1 MKKFK
6 DSINLQFL
14 FLSTIVLLPIFFT
27 LGIAVAEILLFFF
40 TFYGIYKII
49 KEEKFNLIKNKEII
63 FLFIFS
69 IYIAINSIFNNVNVD
84 KSSSIFFFR
93 HVFLVIS
100 IIYIF
105 QKCYKEHQKVIQF
118 LYLFFII
125 IFIDS
130 LIQFF
135 LGQNIFGYE
144 TINNRV
150 SSFFGDDLILG
161 SFLISFLPIMLI
173 FVLSNDK
180 LLFKDIFFAFYFFT
194 IFLSGERR
202 AFVIFL
208 LSIIL
213 IIIFS
218 KETRKLIIKSLIIFI
233 SLVLINSFILKGTFD
248 PLNRI
253 FIKSYNET
261 IKYNQKK
268 NVINDDLILEK
279 KKKII
284 IFSYEHTEHY
294 RLALNLI
301 KQKPIFGYGPKG
313 FRDYC
318 RGVNYDSEF
327 GMCTTHPHHLLL
339 QIIVE
344 LGIVGLIFY
353 LFAAFYVIKNFINL
367 LKFNNRNNTP
377 AILMTLALVNIF
389 IPVVP
394 SGNFF
399 NNGNLML
406 CFYSIGLYLYFY
418 KFNFRS

>member
-1 MKKFK
+1 MEKFK
-6 DSINLQFL
+6 NFTNIQFL
-14 FLSTIVLLPIFFT
+14 FLSTVILLPILLT
-27 LGIAVAEILLFFF
+27 LGIAIAEILLFFF
-40 TFYGIYKII
+40 TFYGIYKTL
-49 KEEKFNLIKNKEII
+49 KEKKFYLIKNKEII

-69 IYIAINSIFNNVNVD
+69 IYIAINSILNNVNVD

-105 QKCYKEHQKVIQF
+105 EKCYKEHQKVTKF

-135 LGQNIFGYE
+135 LGKNILGYE

-161 SFLISFLPIMLI
+161 SFLILFFPIILI
-173 FVLSNDK
+173 FFLDK
-180 LLFKDIFFAFYFFT
+180 KELLFKDIFFGFYFFT
-194 IFLSGERR
+194 ILLSGERR
-202 AFVIFL
+202 AFVILL
-208 LSIIL
+208 LSIL
-213 IIIFS
+213 FIIIFS
-218 KETRKLIIKSLIIFI
+218 KEIRKLIFKSLIIFI
-233 SLVLINSFILKGTFD
+233 SLVIINSFIFKGTYD

-253 FIKSYNET
+253 FVKTYNET
-261 IKYNQKK
+261 IKYNEK
-268 NVINDDLILEK
+268 NKINDDPILEN

-284 IFSYEHTEHY
+284 IFSYEHTNHY
-294 RLALNLI
+294 RLAIHLI
-301 KQKPIFGYGPKG
+301 KQKPIFGHGPKG
-313 FRDYC
+313 FREYC

-353 LFAAFYVIKNFINL
+353 LFAALYVVKNFINL
-367 LKFNNRNNTP
+367 FKFNNKSNISV
-377 AILMTLALVNIF
+377 ILMTLVLINIF
-389 IPVVP
+389 IPLVP

-399 NNGNLML
+399 NNRNLML

-418 KFNFRS
+418 RFNVRS

>member
-1 MKKFK
+1 MEKFK
-6 DSINLQFL
+6 NLTNIQFL
-14 FLSTIVLLPIFFT
+14 FLSTVILLPILLT
-27 LGIAVAEILLFFF
+27 LGIAIAEIVLFFF
-40 TFYGIYKII
+40 TFYGIYKTL
-49 KEEKFNLIKNKEII
+49 KEKKFYLIKNKEII

-69 IYIAINSIFNNVNVD
+69 IYIAINSILNNVNVD

-93 HVFLVIS
+93 HVLLVIS

-105 QKCYKEHQKVIQF
+105 EKCYKEHQKVTKF

-135 LGQNIFGYE
+135 LGKNILGYE

-161 SFLISFLPIMLI
+161 SFLILFFPITLI
-173 FVLSNDK
+173 FFLDK
-180 LLFKDIFFAFYFFT
+180 KELLFKDIFFGFYFFT
-194 IFLSGERR
+194 ILLSGERR
-202 AFVIFL
+202 AFVILL
-208 LSIIL
+208 LSVL
-213 IIIFS
+213 FIIIFS
-218 KETRKLIIKSLIIFI
+218 KEIRKLIFKSLIIFI
-233 SLVLINSFILKGTFD
+233 SLVIINLFIFKGTYD

-253 FIKSYNET
+253 FVKTYNET
-261 IKYNQKK
+261 IKYNEK
-268 NVINDDLILEK
+268 NKINDDPILEN

-284 IFSYEHTEHY
+284 IFSYEHTNHY
-294 RLALNLI
+294 RLAIHLI
-301 KQKPIFGYGPKG
+301 KQKPIFGHGPKG
-313 FRDYC
+313 FREYC

-353 LFAAFYVIKNFINL
+353 LFAALYVIKNFINL
-367 LKFNNRNNTP
+367 FKFNNKSNISV
-377 AILMTLALVNIF
+377 ILMTLVLINIF
-389 IPVVP
+389 IPLVP

-399 NNGNLML
+399 NNKNLML

-418 KFNFRS
+418 RFNVRS

>member
-6 DSINLQFL
+6 NLTNIQFL
-14 FLSTIVLLPIFFT
+14 FLSTVILLPILLT
-27 LGIAVAEILLFFF
+27 LGIAIAEIVLFFF
-40 TFYGIYKII
+40 TFYGIYKTL
-49 KEEKFNLIKNKEII
+49 KEKKFYLIKNKEII

-69 IYIAINSIFNNVNVD
+69 IYIAINSILNNVNVD

-93 HVFLVIS
+93 HVLLVIS

-105 QKCYKEHQKVIQF
+105 EKCYKEHQKVTKF

-135 LGQNIFGYE
+135 LGKNILGYE

-150 SSFFGDDLILG
+150 SSFFGDELILG
-161 SFLISFLPIMLI
+161 SFLILFFPIILI
-173 FVLSNDK
+173 FSLDK
-180 LLFKDIFFAFYFFT
+180 KELLFKDIFFGFYFFT
-194 IFLSGERR
+194 ILLSGERR
-202 AFVIFL
+202 AFVILL
-208 LSIIL
+208 LSVL
-213 IIIFS
+213 FIIIFS
-218 KETRKLIIKSLIIFI
+218 KEIRKLIFKSLIIFI
-233 SLVLINSFILKGTFD
+233 SLVIINSFIFKGTYD

-253 FIKSYNET
+253 FVKTYNET
-261 IKYNQKK
+261 IKYNKK
-268 NVINDDLILEK
+268 NKINNDPILEN

-284 IFSYEHTEHY
+284 IFSYEHTNHY
-294 RLALNLI
+294 RLATHLI
-301 KQKPIFGYGPKG
+301 KQKPIFGHGPKG

-327 GMCTTHPHHLLL
+327 GMCSTHPHHLLL

-353 LFAAFYVIKNFINL
+353 LFAALYVIKNFINL
-367 LKFNNRNNTP
+367 FKFNNKSNISV
-377 AILMTLALVNIF
+377 ILMTLVLINIF
-389 IPVVP
+389 IPLVP

-399 NNGNLML
+399 NNWNLML

-418 KFNFRS
+418 RFNVRS

>member
-1 MKKFK
+1 MEKFK
-6 DSINLQFL
+6 NFTNIQFL
-14 FLSTIVLLPIFFT
+14 FLSTVILLPILLT
-27 LGIAVAEILLFFF
+27 LGIAIAEILLFFF
-40 TFYGIYKII
+40 TFYGIYKTL
-49 KEEKFNLIKNKEII
+49 KEKKFYLIKNKEII

-69 IYIAINSIFNNVNVD
+69 IYIAINSILNNVNVD

-105 QKCYKEHQKVIQF
+105 EKCYKEHQKVTKF

-135 LGQNIFGYE
+135 LGKNILGYE

-161 SFLISFLPIMLI
+161 SFLILFFPIILI
-173 FVLSNDK
+173 FFLDK
-180 LLFKDIFFAFYFFT
+180 KELLFKDIFFGFYFFT
-194 IFLSGERR
+194 ILLSGERR
-202 AFVIFL
+202 AFVILL
-208 LSIIL
+208 LSVL
-213 IIIFS
+213 FIIIFS
-218 KETRKLIIKSLIIFI
+218 KEIRKLIFKSLIIFI
-233 SLVLINSFILKGTFD
+233 SLVIITSFIFKGTFD

-253 FIKSYNET
+253 FVKTYNET
-261 IKYNQKK
+261 IKYNEK
-268 NVINDDLILEK
+268 NKINDDSILEN

-284 IFSYEHTEHY
+284 IFSYEHTNHY
-294 RLALNLI
+294 RLAIHLI
-301 KQKPIFGYGPKG
+301 KQKPIFGHGPKG
-313 FRDYC
+313 FREYC

-353 LFAAFYVIKNFINL
+353 LFAALYVIKNFINL
-367 LKFNNRNNTP
+367 FKFNNKSNISV
-377 AILMTLALVNIF
+377 ILMTLVLINIF
-389 IPVVP
+389 IPLVP

-399 NNGNLML
+399 NNRNLML

-418 KFNFRS
+418 RFNVRS

>member
-1 MKKFK
+1 MEKFK
-6 DSINLQFL
+6 NFTNIQFL
-14 FLSTIVLLPIFFT
+14 FLSTFILLPILLT
-27 LGIAVAEILLFFF
+27 LGIAIAEILLFFF
-40 TFYGIYKII
+40 TFYGIYKTL
-49 KEEKFNLIKNKEII
+49 KEKKFYLIKNKEII

-69 IYIAINSIFNNVNVD
+69 IYIAINSILNNVNVD

-105 QKCYKEHQKVIQF
+105 EKCYKEHQKVTKF

-135 LGQNIFGYE
+135 LGKNILGYE

-161 SFLISFLPIMLI
+161 SFLILFFPIILI
-173 FVLSNDK
+173 FFLDK
-180 LLFKDIFFAFYFFT
+180 KELLFKDIFFGFYFFT
-194 IFLSGERR
+194 ILLSGERR
-202 AFVIFL
+202 AFVILL
-208 LSIIL
+208 LSVL
-213 IIIFS
+213 FIIIFS
-218 KETRKLIIKSLIIFI
+218 KEIRKLIFRSLIIFI
-233 SLVLINSFILKGTFD
+233 SLVIINSFIFKGTYD

-253 FIKSYNET
+253 FVKTYNET
-261 IKYNQKK
+261 IKYNEK
-268 NVINDDLILEK
+268 NKINNDPILEN

-284 IFSYEHTEHY
+284 IFSYEHTNHY
-294 RLALNLI
+294 RLATHLI
-301 KQKPIFGYGPKG
+301 KQKPIFGHGPKG
-313 FRDYC
+313 FREYC

-353 LFAAFYVIKNFINL
+353 LFAALYVVKNFINL
-367 LKFNNRNNTP
+367 FKFNNKSNISV
-377 AILMTLALVNIF
+377 ILMTLVLINIF
-389 IPVVP
+389 IPLVP

-399 NNGNLML
+399 NNRNLML

-418 KFNFRS
+418 RFSVRS